1 MGVRGAP
8 RKQTC
13 MLGQFF
19 LQIKWLS
26 LYNLCIYLVKISI
39 YKSSCKVFPSKV
51 LTKFEKFAGAHYR
64 VQPCAGILVYVYLE
78 KFPSQQPAAT
88 IPGNQWRQIL
98 AQISGNGPIP
108 TLPASIPPLPEQ
120 PGNGNTNPAQ
130 VLDKQGFSLTPRMCN
145 SYLQIKTMWR
155 SILEEGITMPRFIV
169 TLDSIYICLSHS
181 LNCFG

>member
-1 MGVRGAP
+1 MCTSTIHVC
-8 RKQTC
+8 T
-13 MLGQFF
+13 
-19 LQIKWLS
+19 S
-26 LYNLCIYLVKISI
+26 LVKISI

-98 AQISGNGPIP
+98 AKISGNGPIP
-108 TLPASIPPLPEQ
+108 TLPASIPPLASQ

-155 SILEEGITMPRFIV
+155 SILEDGITISGFIV
-169 TLDSIYICLSHS
+169 TLNAIYI
-181 LNCFG
+181 LNIQGLGYI